1 MQEKEIYKAI
11 TADEVKMLDDIY
23 KINQP
28 MFWTIDIYNS
38 HKEYLQSAKRFTLEQ
53 RYLNAIFGILQKLI
67 TVGIFSFLPTPQA

>member
-1 MQEKEIYKAI
+1 MQEKEIYRVM

-38 HKEYLQSAKRFTLEQ
+38 HKEYLQSAKCFTLET
-53 RYLNAIFGILQKLI
+53 LFKCD
-67 TVGIFSFLPTPQA
+67 FLVFCRS